1 MTSLKPGEWL
11 TPQQQAGCIRPFD
24 RHAKPATL
32 HVGQQVAYHSRSQGQ
47 WLATVV
53 TKVDPANQHIMVEA
67 RPGIWVDI
75 EQQRFFVRPQRWSL
89 CF

>member
-32 HVGQQVAYHSRSQGQ
+32 QVGQQVAYHSRSKGQ
-47 WLATVV
+47 WFATVV
-53 TKVDPANQHIMVEA
+53 TNVDPANQHIMVEA

-75 EQQRFFVRPQRWSL
+75 EQQRVFVRPQRRAL
-89 CF
+89 CL